1 MELRMTLSKLLIL
14 VSLILLVSS
23 IIACG
28 GTAAEQ
34 EASQQPAAPAAESAQ
49 PAQPSGQT
57 GQSASAAPAAPPA
70 TTPSDASAPAA
81 TATPQAAAMPSG
93 PVEAKVDRLRIG
105 FTVPPKETNLPWTGP
120 RSLLTQL
127 SPMVETL
134 LDIDPDTGE
143 YLPMLATRWEMAPD
157 GMSWTVDLRE
167 GVVFHSD
174 FGGFDAKDVAHTRE
188 LLGPQ
193 EGNLNTFRDVWAN
206 KVESVEVVDDYT
218 VIFRLSKPDPNLDF
232 FLSLSGDLVMLS
244 KNQWE
249 QVGQEGLERS
259 LVGTG
264 PYQYLEREVGQSI
277 VYERVP
283 YEHWRIPRPDFAEM
297 EQVWAPESATRLA
310 MLLTEE
316 AHIAELPR
324 DVLAQAV
331 SENMEITQSGLGAI
345 MTWIVMGG
353 QYYTAGDE
361 AYDPSVPFAAPG
373 EEGRLVRQA
382 LNKAINRDDINEFIF
397 RQGGT
402 PMLVHGFHPT
412 LPGWNPEWEA
422 RWEEEY
428 GYDPEAARELLA
440 EAGYPDGFKLNLYGT
455 HTLPGVPELPD
466 IAEAVSIF
474 WTEIGIDVEIISLE
488 FSAIRPQYRTKQFQG
503 FVAPFRTVRRPLQ
516 EQIRLVNATDAGVL
530 HQYESD
536 SLQEKWDKLTVTLDP
551 DERDRLIRE
560 MGNEKFDNFEA
571 IPLLWIFYQ
580 LAIDPDIIAEYKFSG
595 TAASNFSHLETIKAV
610 PQ

>member
-14 VSLILLVSS
+14 VSLLLLVSS

-28 GTAAEQ
+28 GTAPEQ

-70 TTPSDASAPAA
+70 ATPSDASAPAA
-81 TATPQAAAMPSG
+81 TATPQVAAMPSG

-249 QVGQEGLERS
+249 QVGQEGLEQN

-264 PYQYLEREVGQSI
+264 PLPVPGTRGWSI
-277 VYERVP
+277 
-283 YEHWRIPRPDFAEM
+283 H
-297 EQVWAPESATRLA
+297 RL
-310 MLLTEE
+310 
-316 AHIAELPR
+316 
-324 DVLAQAV
+324 
-331 SENMEITQSGLGAI
+331 
-345 MTWIVMGG
+345 
-353 QYYTAGDE
+353 
-361 AYDPSVPFAAPG
+361 
-373 EEGRLVRQA
+373 
-382 LNKAINRDDINEFIF
+382 
-397 RQGGT
+397 
-402 PMLVHGFHPT
+402 
-412 LPGWNPEWEA
+412 
-422 RWEEEY
+422 
-428 GYDPEAARELLA
+428 
-440 EAGYPDGFKLNLYGT
+440 
-455 HTLPGVPELPD
+455 
-466 IAEAVSIF
+466 
-474 WTEIGIDVEIISLE
+474 
-488 FSAIRPQYRTKQFQG
+488 
-503 FVAPFRTVRRPLQ
+503 
-516 EQIRLVNATDAGVL
+516 
-530 HQYESD
+530 
-536 SLQEKWDKLTVTLDP
+536 
-551 DERDRLIRE
+551 
-560 MGNEKFDNFEA
+560 
-571 IPLLWIFYQ
+571 
-580 LAIDPDIIAEYKFSG
+580 
-595 TAASNFSHLETIKAV
+595 
-610 PQ
+610 